1 MKLRHKVAAILLI
14 ATMVVGGESETRRA
28 FAQDA
33 PPDLRMLMNLDLFEP
48 RHNAGNGA
56 PASAASPADDSLFDQ
71 IRALNSMGYLG
82 NQQGGGNGA
91 SAPRAAMRAPQ
102 SPPPPESVE
111 PPPPQSDINEPDEA
125 SKPAPNSQP
134 SYDVEGPLP

>member
-28 FAQDA
+28 FAQDP

-56 PASAASPADDSLFDQ
+56 PASAASPDDDSLFDQ

-82 NQQGGGNGA
+82 NQQAGPNGA
-91 SAPRAAMRAPQ
+91 PAPKAATQAPE
-102 SPPPPESVE
+102 SPPPSESDQA
-111 PPPPQSDINEPDEA
+111 PPPQSDFSEPA
-125 SKPAPNSQP
+125 QTSRPAPNSHP
-134 SYDVEGPLP
+134 SYDVEGPQP